1 MKKKLALILAP
12 VVLLVVLSVW
22 YVNDYYRSDEIVQ
35 QCFALEDG
43 VEIKEIEQ
51 GLLIDGPGTEQA
63 IIFYP
68 GAKVEYTA
76 YLPLFYQVAE
86 LGTDVFLTKM
96 PCNFAFLGKN
106 RGDEILN
113 KYDYKHWYMAG
124 HSLGGAMAAMY
135 SAEHLDSL
143 EGLILLGAYPTVPM
157 QADGFSVLSIYG
169 SEDLVLNKESFEQGR
184 SFMPKEY
191 TELCIEGGNH
201 AQFGNYGVQK
211 GDGTA
216 TLSPEEQQRQ
226 TVEAICEMM
235 EKLDGSKEVN
245 RNEIRTHRIVRH

>member
-1 MKKKLALILAP
+1 
-12 VVLLVVLSVW
+12 
-22 YVNDYYRSDEIVQ
+22 
-35 QCFALEDG
+35 
-43 VEIKEIEQ
+43 
-51 GLLIDGPGTEQA
+51 
-63 IIFYP
+63 
-68 GAKVEYTA
+68 
-76 YLPLFYQVAE
+76 
-86 LGTDVFLTKM
+86 
-96 PCNFAFLGKN
+96 
-106 RGDEILN
+106 
-113 KYDYKHWYMAG
+113 MAG

-245 RNEIRTHRIVRH
+245 RNENRTHRIVRQ